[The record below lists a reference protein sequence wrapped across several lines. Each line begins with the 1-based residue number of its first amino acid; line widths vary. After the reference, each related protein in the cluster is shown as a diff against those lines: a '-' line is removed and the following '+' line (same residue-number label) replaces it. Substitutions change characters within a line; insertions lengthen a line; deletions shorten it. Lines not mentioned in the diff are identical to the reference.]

1 MCNLRLLKIQNVQ
14 LPYGL
19 THFPNAIRFV
29 EWNGYPLKSLPQ
41 TFKADKLVELNM
53 CHGKFKQLWKGVKVM
68 LLLTFILVIFTK
80 NNSMVKGI

>member
-29 EWNGYPLKSLPQ
+29 EWNGYPLKSLPR